1 MKRDQLEIKIGYKF
15 KNEELL
21 ARALTHRSWA
31 HENGTEENVAD
42 NERLEFIGDSVLGL
56 VIAEHLFR
64 ENRGMDE
71 GELTLM
77 KHHLVSTAML
87 AELSKKIG
95 LGDAVKIGRGEEK
108 TGGRTKPAILAD
120 TLEAVIA
127 AIFLDG
133 GYNTAKDFIVELFA
147 NEFVKA
153 TPQSSL
159 DYKTLLQETLQAE
172 KLSAPHYEL
181 TGTEGKPHARTFFVE
196 ARWENGV
203 SKGTGNSRKAAEMM
217 AASEALKILKDRQ
230 TNNGSKQ

>member
-1 MKRDQLEIKIGYKF
+1 MKHDEIETKIGYKF
-15 KNEELL
+15 RNPDILT
-21 ARALTHRSWA
+21 RALTHRSWA
-31 HENGTEENVAD
+31 HENGAEQNTED

-56 VIAEHLFR
+56 TIAEHLFR
-64 ENRGMDE
+64 ENPQMDE

-77 KHHLVSTAML
+77 KHHLVSTTML
-87 AELSKKIG
+87 ADLSKTLG

-108 TGGRTKPAILAD
+108 TSGRSKPAILAD

-133 GYNTAKDFIVELFA
+133 GYDAAKKFIVELFA
-147 NEFVKA
+147 KEFTRA

-172 KLSAPHYEL
+172 KLAAPQYEL
-181 TGTEGKPHARTFFVE
+181 TGSEGKPHDRTFFVE

-217 AASEALKILKDRQ
+217 AACEALKILKQ
-230 TNNGSKQ
+230 ATAK